1 MHSLFILGSLITPG
15 IGLIFWTSVVFLLLL
30 VLLGKYAWKPIL
42 NAIKTREQSIQDA
55 LSSADK
61 ALNDMRELQA
71 NNEKI
76 LNQARSERDSLLKEA
91 RETKDAIIAEAKQK
105 AQADADRIMS
115 SAREQ
120 ITNEKNAAVA
130 DLKNQVAVLSIEIA
144 EKILRKELSNKAEQE
159 AYAKSLADSI
169 QLN

>member
-76 LNQARSERDSLLKEA
+76 LNQARSERDSMLKEA

-115 SAREQ
+115 TAREQ